1 MTVQTSKGSPE
12 ETNYD
17 WLNPKEG
24 WHVLHLFYQID
35 HAQWSM
41 LNDDEQLEAKTELSR
56 LIQQIRSTDE
66 TQMLT
71 FSIVS
76 PKADIAFMMLT
87 PDLHTANRYE
97 KKITKALGPD
107 ILTPC
112 FSYLSLTET
121 GEYMTSPDDYAAE
134 TLKGEEGLDENSD
147 EFKRSLEEFTQRIEK
162 YSRDKIYPNL
172 PDWPVYCFYSMGKR
186 RGEVNNWYALDFAT
200 RKKLMAAHGRVGRQ
214 WHGKIRQLITGSIGL
229 DESEWG
235 VTLFSK
241 DTYDIK
247 EIVYRMRFDEV
258 TVKYGEFGD
267 FYIGIQLPLDELFR
281 RVGL

>member
-1 MTVQTSKGSPE
+1 MSPQE
-12 ETNYD
+12 SDSTALDNNYD
-17 WLNPKEG
+17 CLTPKEG

-41 LNDDEQLEAKTELSR
+41 LSDDEQLDAKTELSK
-56 LIQQIRSTDE
+56 LIQQIRSTPE
-66 TQMLT
+66 TQLLT

-87 PDLHTANRYE
+87 PDLHTANKFE
-97 KKITKALGPD
+97 KKLSRSLGPD

-112 FSYLSLTET
+112 YSYLSLTET
-121 GEYMTSPDDYAAE
+121 GEYMTSPEEYASN
-134 TLKGEEGLDENSD
+134 TLKGEEGLDEGSE
-147 EFKRSLEEFTQRIEK
+147 EFKRSLDEFTIRIEK
-162 YSRDKIYPNL
+162 YAHDKLYPNL
-172 PDWPVYCFYSMGKR
+172 PDWPIFCFYSMAKR
-186 RGEVNNWYALDFAT
+186 RGETNNWYALEHSE

-241 DTYDIK
+241 DSYEIK

-281 RVGL
+281 RLGI

>member
-1 MTVQTSKGSPE
+1 MTANSSKENPE
-12 ETNYD
+12 ESNYER
-17 WLNPKEG
+17 LTPSEG

-41 LNDDEQLEAKTELSR
+41 LNDEEQLEAKTELSR
-56 LIQQIRSTDE
+56 LIQEIRSTPD
-66 TQMLT
+66 TQLLT

-76 PKADIAFMMLT
+76 PKADVAFMMLT
-87 PDLHTANRYE
+87 PDLHTANKFE
-97 KKITKALGPD
+97 KRISLALGPD
-107 ILTPC
+107 ILNPC
-112 FSYLSLTET
+112 FSYFSLTET
-121 GEYMTSPDDYAAE
+121 GEYMTSPEEYANE
-134 TLKGEEGLDENSD
+134 TLKTEQGLDEDSD
-147 EFKRSLEEFTQRIEK
+147 EYKRSLDEFTQRIEK
-162 YSRDKIYPNL
+162 YSRDKLYPTL
-172 PDWPVYCFYSMGKR
+172 PDWPVFCFYSMAKR
-186 RGEVNNWYALDFAT
+186 RGEHNNWYALDFTT

-241 DTYDIK
+241 DSYEIK

-267 FYIGIQLPLDELFR
+267 FYIGIQLHLNELFR